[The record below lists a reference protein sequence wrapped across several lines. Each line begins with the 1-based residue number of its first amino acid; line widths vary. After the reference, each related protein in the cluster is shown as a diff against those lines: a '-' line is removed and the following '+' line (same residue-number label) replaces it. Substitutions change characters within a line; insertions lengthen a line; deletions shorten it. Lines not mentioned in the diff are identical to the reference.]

1 MVGLIGARVSGA
13 GDLMHPGYEPD
24 QIFLYRDRVDFRK
37 SIDGLAAI
45 VEMELGMNIFSSS
58 LFVFTNRH
66 RDKMKILYWSKNG
79 FCLWY
84 KRLEEEKF
92 AWLKGVDSPSC
103 AITQEELKWLLE
115 GLDIWASRPHK
126 SLIYRANI

>member
-1 MVGLIGARVSGA
+1 MVGLIGALAPGA

-24 QIFLYRDRVDFRK
+24 QIFLYRDCVDFLK

-45 VEMELGMNIFSSS
+45 VEMELGMNIFSNS

-92 AWLKGVDSPSC
+92 AWLKRGSIVLLAPS
-103 AITQEELKWLLE
+103 LKR
-115 GLDIWASRPHK
+115 S
-126 SLIYRANI
+126 

>member
-1 MVGLIGARVSGA
+1 
-13 GDLMHPGYEPD
+13 MHPGYEPD

-79 FCLWY
+79 FCLWCY
-84 KRLEEEKF
+84 VPNYLRLPQLF
-92 AWLKGVDSPSC
+92 DSGIFKGVFRHPPLTI
-103 AITQEELKWLLE
+103 ARQRQ
-115 GLDIWASRPHK
+115 A
-126 SLIYRANI
+126 